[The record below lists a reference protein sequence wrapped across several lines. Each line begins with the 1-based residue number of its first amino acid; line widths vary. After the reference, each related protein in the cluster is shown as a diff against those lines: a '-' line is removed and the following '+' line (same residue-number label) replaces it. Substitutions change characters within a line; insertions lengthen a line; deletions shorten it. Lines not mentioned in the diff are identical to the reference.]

1 MVNWIQFPI
10 LLRIKCEVLTMV
22 YKALPDL
29 QPNYL
34 LDSPPTTLPLI
45 YSAPATWP
53 PCVLKQAPRVP
64 ASVPL
69 EPLFPFLRTL
79 IPSFSAHVWPSQRG
93 LLHQC
98 IQNSI
103 TLILLYVS
111 SYHLL
116 PLGILD
122 IYLFVCL
129 PELESH
135 SQVGRNFVHFVH
147 CHILC
152 ACKVSGTLF
161 NKYLLNE

>member
-1 MVNWIQFPI
+1 MVNRIQLPI

-45 YSAPATWP
+45 YSAPATWS

-69 EPLFPFLRTL
+69 EQLFPFLRAL

-93 LLHQC
+93 LLHQR
-98 IQNSI
+98 IQKQHNPYPAVFVLLS
-103 TLILLYVS
+103 LIAS
-111 SYHLL
+111 WH
-116 PLGILD
+116 IR
-122 IYLFVCL
+122 YLFACL
-129 PELESH
+129 SPWTGKSLPGWKKLCSFC
-135 SQVGRNFVHFVH
+135 SLPYPLCLQSVWHF
-147 CHILC
+147 IQ
-152 ACKVSGTLF
+152 
-161 NKYLLNE
+161 